1 MKKLI
6 TYADGSQMP
15 FWQTDLGFIQAATE
29 EVLTELVKGLALT
42 EDTII
47 VSGCELMA
55 SEGSYS
61 IAKGLVLIDNEILV
75 CPAQTVESAHSYAVL
90 RKQTL
95 TDSAGRKI
103 FILADSNTE
112 TRETHD
118 VSYAKLHL
126 IEESA
131 TIPADLPVDSDNVIA
146 KISESILPTLEWGN
160 LTLMNGYTT
169 TGIAKF
175 KKSGDVISLRGEVFN
190 DAQQCGNEFAILPAS
205 CRPTTDIEIGDI
217 LIKANGQVKDTSC
230 ATRKI
235 IDCIYMI

>member
-47 VSGCELMA
+47 VSGCEITA
-55 SEGSYS
+55 TEGSYS
-61 IAKGLVLIDNEILV
+61 IAKGLVLIDDEILV
-75 CPAQTVESAHSYAVL
+75 CPAQTLESSHTYPVL
-90 RKQTL
+90 RKETL

-126 IEESA
+126 VDAPSIIDS
-131 TIPADLPVDSDNVIA
+131 DLMVDSNNVIA
-146 KISESILPTLEWGN
+146 KISDSILPKLEWGN
-160 LTLMNGYTT
+160 LTLLNGYVAS
-169 TGIAKF
+169 GFAKH
-175 KKSGDVISLRGEVFN
+175 KKFGDVISLRGEVFN
-190 DAQQCGNEFAILPAS
+190 DAQQRGLAFAILPPSCCCSALSNICWQFLSLTSAS
-205 CRPTTDIEIGDI
+205 IT
-217 LIKANGQVKDTSC
+217 
-230 ATRKI
+230 
-235 IDCIYMI
+235 